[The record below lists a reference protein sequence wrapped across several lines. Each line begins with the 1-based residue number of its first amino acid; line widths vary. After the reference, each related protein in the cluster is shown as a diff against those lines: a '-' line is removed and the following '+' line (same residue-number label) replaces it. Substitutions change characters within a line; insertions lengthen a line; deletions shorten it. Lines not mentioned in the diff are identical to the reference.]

1 MRKLF
6 AQMFIQRS
14 TPAVLAAIAVLVLHV
29 TGCSTTRYQ
38 RAADEEAYRVI
49 AEKTPE
55 VPGMPPEFD
64 IEPIPLP
71 ELEGLPQLLDT
82 DPAFGEAAST
92 EQGAY
97 KISLEKALA
106 LAFHHNRGY
115 QSRKEDVYLEALSL
129 TLNRHRYT
137 PIFSAGGRTGYDRST
152 RDVYLASPEGALAA
166 EAPDLIREIGAL
178 TGQPAELLNN
188 YANVV
193 AQAARVSGITQPD
206 LHIVDER
213 RVTGSTETGVDLL
226 LKGGGRLAVDLTT
239 NFLRFVT
246 GDSRVSA
253 SSALLGSFTQPL
265 LRGAGRDIAAEGLT
279 QAERDLLY
287 SLREFT
293 RYRAE
298 FAVQV
303 ASAYYQVL
311 QNRDTVRNNWRGY
324 QDVLTSVERARALAE
339 EGRGTQADLGR
350 YERNVL
356 STESSWVG
364 SVRNYRQN
372 MDQFK
377 ILLGLPTD
385 APIVLDSGE
394 LDEVTE
400 RGIIHPAITAEN
412 AVEVALATRLDLY
425 NVRDRVDDSERKV
438 VVAANSLK
446 PGLNLILSGTVNSEP
461 GNRFQN
467 LDFDRARWGAAL
479 DLDLPLDRK
488 SERNAFRAA
497 LIAQERAV
505 RSLSLAEDNIKL
517 GVRDAWRRLDQAKR
531 NYEISLRSVELNQRL
546 VEEQSLRMELGR
558 ATAIDQVDAQNAL
571 IQAQNARTAAL
582 VDHTVAR
589 LQFWRDMGILFIK
602 EDGQWE
608 EVTDGN
614 QS

>member
-1 MRKLF
+1 M
-6 AQMFIQRS
+6 
-14 TPAVLAAIAVLVLHV
+14 
-29 TGCSTTRYQ
+29 
-38 RAADEEAYRVI
+38 
-49 AEKTPE
+49 
-55 VPGMPPEFD
+55 
-64 IEPIPLP
+64 
-71 ELEGLPQLLDT
+71 
-82 DPAFGEAAST
+82 
-92 EQGAY
+92 
-97 KISLEKALA
+97 
-106 LAFHHNRGY
+106 AFHHNRGY
-115 QSRKEDVYLEALSL
+115 QSRKEDVYLQALSL

-137 PIFSAGGRTGYDRST
+137 PIFSGGGRAGYDRST
-152 RDVYLASPEGALAA
+152 RDVYLVSPEGALAA
-166 EAPDLIREIGAL
+166 EAPGLIREIGAL

-193 AQAARVSGITQPD
+193 AQAARVSGVTEPE
-206 LHIVDER
+206 LRIVDER
-213 RVTGSTETGVDLL
+213 RVTGSTDAGVDLL
-226 LKGGGRLAVDLTT
+226 LKGGGRLAVDLTS

-265 LRGAGRDIAAEGLT
+265 LRGGGRAVAAEGLT

-293 RYRAE
+293 RYRTE
-298 FAVQV
+298 FTVQV

-356 STESSWVG
+356 STELSWIG

-394 LDEVTE
+394 LEELTE
-400 RGIIHPAITAEN
+400 RGVIHPAISPEN

-446 PGLNLILSGTVNSEP
+446 PGLDLILTGTVNSEP

-467 LDFDRARWGAAL
+467 LDFDRARWGGAL

-488 SERNAFRAA
+488 AERNAYRAA
-497 LIAQERAV
+497 LIAQERAA
-505 RSLSLAEDNIKL
+505 RSLTLAEDTVKL
-517 GVRDAWRRLDQAKR
+517 EVRDAWRRLDQAKR
-531 NYEISLRSVELNQRL
+531 NFEISMQSVELNQRL